1 MDRGTAL
8 RLVEDNVSEDNLIKH
23 MKAVEAGMREL
34 ARHFGEDEDEW
45 GIAGLLH
52 DLDYEETEDEPDKHG
67 LLTVKKLE
75 ERDDINIVQ
84 LDAIKAHAGQKPP
97 ENKMEKSIYATDPL
111 TGLIVAGA
119 LVHPEGLGEMDPEFI
134 RNRYEEKSFAK
145 SVDREAIATCENLGF
160 ELEEFFGIVLSGMQ
174 NIQGELGL

>member
-1 MDRGTAL
+1 MDRKTAL
-8 RLVEDNVSEDNLIKH
+8 QLVEDNVSEANLIKH

-75 ERDDINIVQ
+75 ERDDITRVQ
-84 LDAIKAHAGQKPP
+84 LDAIKAHAGQKDP

-119 LVHPEGLGEMDPEFI
+119 LVHPEGLEEMDPEFI
-134 RNRYEEKSFAK
+134 RNRYEENSFAK